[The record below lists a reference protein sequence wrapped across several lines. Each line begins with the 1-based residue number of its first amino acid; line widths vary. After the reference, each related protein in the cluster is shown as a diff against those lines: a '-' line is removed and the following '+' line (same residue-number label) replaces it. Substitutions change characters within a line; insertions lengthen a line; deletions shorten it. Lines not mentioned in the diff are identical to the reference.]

1 MVGLGVLHAFV
12 DEMSETG
19 ASLEA
24 EKDGSWR
31 KTFRVESSY
40 FRLLLYHY
48 FLQKFHNSIMQDRQ
62 YKWISW
68 Q

>member
-12 DEMSETG
+12 DEMSEAG

-24 EKDGSWR
+24 EKDGSWG

-40 FRLLLYHY
+40 FRLLYHY
-48 FLQKFHNSIMQDRQ
+48 FLQKFHNNIMQDRQ
-62 YKWISW
+62 YKWIS
-68 Q
+68 